1 MSGPAKGVATGCLVS
16 LLVWLAVTCLVL
28 GVVLW
33 LGNR

>member
-1 MSGPAKGVATGCLVS
+1 MSGPAKGVTAGCLVS
-16 LLVWLAVTCLVL
+16 LLVWLAVTGLVL